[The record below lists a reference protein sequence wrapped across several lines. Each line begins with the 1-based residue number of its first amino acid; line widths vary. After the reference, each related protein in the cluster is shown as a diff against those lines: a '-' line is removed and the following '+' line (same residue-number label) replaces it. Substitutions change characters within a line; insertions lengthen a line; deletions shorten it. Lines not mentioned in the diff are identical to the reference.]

1 MLHQVST
8 SNIHALDGKTEG
20 TVEGRKRDRKGKGL
34 VGKLELEGLE
44 ARMFLE
50 GEMLN

>member
-1 MLHQVST
+1 M
-8 SNIHALDGKTEG
+8 LDGKTEG
-20 TVEGRKRDRKGKGL
+20 TVEEKKRDRKGKSL

>member
-1 MLHQVST
+1 MEE
-8 SNIHALDGKTEG
+8 K
-20 TVEGRKRDRKGKGL
+20 KRDRKGKSS
-34 VGKLELEGLE
+34 VGKLELEALE